1 MIRRL
6 FTSFL
11 AIAQMAGISA
21 FAAYVAEVASG
32 TFPPS

>member
-11 AIAQMAGISA
+11 AIAQMAGSSA
-21 FAAYVAEVASG
+21 FVAYGTEVASDA
-32 TFPPS
+32 FLPV